1 LSDSS
6 AAGHPSDQPA
16 AQNHRRAL
24 VTLCTYNER
33 ENLEPLITEII
44 AAAPDVDLLVID
56 DNSPDGTGQL
66 ADDIARQHSQVQ
78 VLHRPHKQGLGRAT
92 LAGLQVAIEQGYEY
106 WLNMDADFSHA
117 PEDVPALI
125 EGMQTADVVIGSR
138 YVAGGGTV
146 GWGIKRHLMS
156 RTINLYA
163 RLLLGLKTKDNSG
176 AFRCYR
182 LSRVKELDLSRFLA
196 TGYAVQEELLYRC
209 RRVGCRFLEVPITFR
224 DREHGESKINRKEA
238 VLAVWVLLQLA
249 GERIR
254 GVPVTGSR

>member
-1 LSDSS
+1 M
-6 AAGHPSDQPA
+6 
-16 AQNHRRAL
+16 L

-33 ENLEPLITEII
+33 ENLEPLVDQII
-44 AAAPDVDLLVID
+44 NVAPDVDVLVID

-66 ADDIARQHSQVQ
+66 ADTIARQHPQVH
-78 VLHRPHKQGLGRAT
+78 VLHRPLKQGLGKAT
-92 LAGLQVAIEQGYEY
+92 LAGLHVALEQGYDY

-117 PEDVPALI
+117 PQDIPALLG
-125 EGMQTADVVIGSR
+125 GMQEADVVIGSR

-182 LSRVKELDLSRFLA
+182 LSRLRELDLSRFLA

-209 RRVGCRFLEVPITFR
+209 RRVGCRFREVPITFR
-224 DREHGESKINRKEA
+224 DREHGQSKINRKEA
-238 VLAVWVLLQLA
+238 VLAIWVLLQLA

-254 GVPVTGSR
+254 GVPVTSPPQKVSGD